1 MWSDYQAGVTGL
13 VIFPAFFPR
22 VLPGVGTRLFLSW
35 PTGPGGARADC
46 WLAHTTLYSQSS
58 DARLPV
64 RVTGSGGVLTILAE
78 FYPPQLSYLT
88 PGRTWPVTKTLS
100 WVLPTNPSPSYGPF
114 HMYRCSCAAHI
125 AVCAVS
131 HECCCCYSPSHL

>member
-46 WLAHTTLYSQSS
+46 WLAHTTLYSRVS
-58 DARLPV
+58 
-64 RVTGSGGVLTILAE
+64 RVTPGYQLGSPVVGV
-78 FYPPQLSYLT
+78 S
-88 PGRTWPVTKTLS
+88 
-100 WVLPTNPSPSYGPF
+100 
-114 HMYRCSCAAHI
+114 
-125 AVCAVS
+125 
-131 HECCCCYSPSHL
+131 